1 MEYTLYILHADT
13 LNKFYI
19 GYTSGSLE
27 ERIRKHSSNHKGFT
41 SHSKDWQ
48 LAYKEKFEK
57 KTTGIQH
64 EKEIKNW
71 KSSMKIKTLINSA
84 KSVK

>member
-1 MEYTLYILHADT
+1 MEYTLYILYSVT

-19 GYTSGSLE
+19 GFTSGSLE
-27 ERIRKHSSNHKGFT
+27 ERMRRHSSDHKCYT
-41 SHSKDWQ
+41 SHTKDWQ
-48 LAYKEKFEK
+48 LVYQEKFEN
-57 KTTGIQH
+57 KTTAILR

-71 KSSMKIKTLINSA
+71 KSSIKIKTLINSA